1 MYLCKTHQNTTFN
14 TINIQFY
21 YFTHTH
27 KNMIR
32 GITFSLLDES
42 TLHKKTS
49 AYDKRLLSQKHITH
63 LGNIAVLPYDC
74 YPNIKRPDG
83 EYKDNLHRLYSQL
96 YNSLHK
102 EHDDTQLRQNTE
114 AIIEEIKNRWKSG
127 KMGRWRQDLC
137 GKRCNFTARSVLTP
151 NPHLSLVQVGIPSI
165 WKKTLTLQ
173 ETWSPDMRVVAVID
187 KNNRKFDPRY
197 RKPSEGCIVLR
208 QLEEGELVLVNRQ
221 PTLRVSNFV
230 AMEILWT
237 QGKTVQM
244 HPGLFSMFDADCDGD
259 EINIHVPQIP
269 QQELQ
274 SMRIKHAIF
283 NYGNN
288 SLGSIRHSRCGCW
301 VVSRTYI
308 EFKK

>member
-1 MYLCKTHQNTTFN
+1 
-14 TINIQFY
+14 
-21 YFTHTH
+21 
-27 KNMIR
+27 MIR

-173 ETWSPDMRVVAVID
+173 ETWSPDMRVVAQSLIKIIENLIQDIGNQVKD
-187 KNNRKFDPRY
+187 
-197 RKPSEGCIVLR
+197 VLCY
-208 QLEEGELVLVNRQ
+208 VN
-221 PTLRVSNFV
+221 SKKEN
-230 AMEILWT
+230 
-237 QGKTVQM
+237 
-244 HPGLFSMFDADCDGD
+244 LFSLIDSQHFVCL
-259 EINIHVPQIP
+259 ILLPW
-269 QQELQ
+269 
-274 SMRIKHAIF
+274 KY
-283 NYGNN
+283 YG
-288 SLGSIRHSRCGCW
+288 RK
-301 VVSRTYI
+301 
-308 EFKK
+308 EKPFK